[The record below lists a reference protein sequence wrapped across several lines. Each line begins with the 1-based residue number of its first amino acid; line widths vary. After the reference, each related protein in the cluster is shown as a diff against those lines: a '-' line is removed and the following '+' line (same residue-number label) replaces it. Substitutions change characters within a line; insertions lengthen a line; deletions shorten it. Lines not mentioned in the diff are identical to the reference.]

1 MRKISISKIQDEVEK
16 IVYKANFI
24 LPEKLKKEIKKC
36 SQNEDGIQKN
46 ILNLIIKNCKIAEE
60 KEIPLCQDS
69 GIGVFFVKIGNG
81 VFVQGGS
88 LKQALNNAV
97 ENVYEKYYLRKSVVK
112 DPFKRENTG
121 TNTPAIIH
129 YDYVD
134 GDELE
139 IVFLPK
145 GGGSEN
151 MSRIKMFNPSASKND
166 IIKFIVNSVEKA
178 GPNPCPPLILG
189 IGIGGS
195 FDYSAVLSK
204 KALIRDVGSRHPDRN
219 IAKFEKKI
227 KNEVNKSYV
236 GIQGLGGKTTVLD
249 VFVETYPCHI
259 ASMPVALNINCH
271 SARHGRIKI

>member
-1 MRKISISKIQDEVEK
+1 MRKISVSKIQNEAEK
-16 IVYKANFI
+16 IVYNANFI
-24 LPEKLKKEIKKC
+24 LPEKLKKEIIKC
-36 SQNEDGIQKN
+36 SQNEDGFQEN
-46 ILNLIIKNCKIAEE
+46 ILNLIIKNYEIAEK

-81 VFVQGGS
+81 VFVDGGS

-97 ENVYEKYYLRKSVVK
+97 ENVYKKYYLRKSVVK

-121 TNTPAIIH
+121 TNTPAIIY

-134 GDELE
+134 GDEIE

-151 MSRIKMFNPSASKND
+151 MSKTKMFNPSASKND
-166 IIKFIVNSVEKA
+166 IIEFIVNSVKKA

-219 IAKFEKKI
+219 IAKLEKKI
-227 KNEVNKSYV
+227 KKEVNKSSV